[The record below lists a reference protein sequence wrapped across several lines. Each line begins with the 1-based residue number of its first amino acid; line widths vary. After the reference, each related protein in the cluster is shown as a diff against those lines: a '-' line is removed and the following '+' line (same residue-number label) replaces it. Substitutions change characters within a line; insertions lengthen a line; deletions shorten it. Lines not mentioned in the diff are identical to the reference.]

1 MTSEGISGGR
11 WVRIVDLS
19 RAEDLTAEV
28 KIRLLATGIEELATA
43 QALVMI
49 HGHDAGMDL
58 YVRMG
63 GHVRIDPAG
72 FAVIW
77 AAP

>member
-1 MTSEGISGGR
+1 
-11 WVRIVDLS
+11 
-19 RAEDLTAEV
+19 
-28 KIRLLATGIEELATA
+28 
-43 QALVMI
+43 MI